1 MNDDKYMNFLEMV
14 KNEVGKFIRLADK
27 GMFVRHHAL
36 KARKQSV
43 AIRNLLKAFRPMSLE
58 NDRRLKREKKDGRKP

>member
-1 MNDDKYMNFLEMV
+1 MTTDEYMDFLEMV

-43 AIRNLLKAFRPMSLE
+43 VIRNMLKKFRPMSLN
-58 NDRRLKREKKDGRKP
+58 NDKRLREEKIDGRKP